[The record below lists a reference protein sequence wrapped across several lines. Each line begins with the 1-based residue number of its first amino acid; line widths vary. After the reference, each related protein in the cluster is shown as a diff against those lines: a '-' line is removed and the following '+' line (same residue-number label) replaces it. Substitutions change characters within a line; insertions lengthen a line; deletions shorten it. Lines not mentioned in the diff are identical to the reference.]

1 MNATSTAATA
11 APVESKSFKPHAAL
25 IAVQL
30 IFGTWPVV
38 GKIALLSLPSTGLVT
53 FRIVGATLA
62 FLLIRR
68 ATTGHAPIK
77 GRGDFARLAL
87 YSLLGVVLNQFLFV
101 KGLELS
107 NVINSALIGST
118 IPIFTLLVSVFL
130 GYERGSWRVAV
141 GLLLAACGVAYL
153 INPASTS
160 FSRETNIGNVILLLN
175 SMAYGAY
182 LAISQNMIKRYG
194 ALPVITWIFIFGSFI
209 TLPIGGYNLAK
220 LSLSSVPLSAWIA
233 MLYIILV
240 PTVVAYYLNAWA
252 LGRVAP
258 SIVAI
263 YIYLQPLIA
272 FAVAPLVLGE
282 QLNSRTWLATALI
295 FAGLATVTLRSR
307 SRVLEEVSERP
318 EALGR

>member
-1 MNATSTAATA
+1 MNATSTAATTA
-11 APVESKSFKPHAAL
+11 APIESKSFKPHAAL

-38 GKIALLSLPSTGLVT
+38 GKIALRSLPSTGLVT
-53 FRIVGATLA
+53 FRILGATLA

-68 ATTGHAPIK
+68 ATGHVPIK
-77 GRGDFARLAL
+77 SRGDFARLAL
-87 YSLLGVVLNQFLFV
+87 YSLLGVVLNQFLYV

-107 NVINSALIGST
+107 TVINSALIGST
-118 IPIFTLLVSVFL
+118 IPIFTLLVGVIL
-130 GYERGSWRVAV
+130 GYESGSWRVAV
-141 GLLLAACGVAYL
+141 GLFLAACGVVYL
-153 INPASTS
+153 INPASAN
-160 FSRETNIGNVILLLN
+160 FSRETNIGNLILLLN

-182 LAISQNMIKRYG
+182 IAISQNMIKRYG

-209 TLPIGGYNLAK
+209 TLPVGGYNLAK
-220 LSLSSVPLSAWIA
+220 VSLSSVPLSAWFA
-233 MLYIILV
+233 VLYIILI

>member
-1 MNATSTAATA
+1 MNATATTTI
-11 APVESKSFKPHAAL
+11 APIQSKSFKPHGAL

-38 GKIALLSLPSTGLVT
+38 GKIALRSLPSTGLVT
-53 FRIVGATLA
+53 FRVVGATLA

-68 ATTGHAPIK
+68 ATAHVPVK
-77 GRGDFARLAL
+77 GKGDFARLAL

-107 NVINSALIGST
+107 TVINSALIGST

-130 GYERGSWRVAV
+130 GYESGSRRVAV
-141 GLLLAACGVAYL
+141 GLFLAACGVVYL
-153 INPASTS
+153 INPAEAS
-160 FSRETNIGNVILLLN
+160 FSRETSIGNVLLLIN
-175 SMAYGAY
+175 SLAYGAY

-194 ALPVITWIFIFGSFI
+194 ALTVITWIFIFGSFV
-209 TLPIGGYNLAK
+209 TLPVGSYHLSK
-220 LSLSSVPLSAWIA
+220 LSLSSVSLSAWFA
-233 MLYIILV
+233 VLYIILV
-240 PTVVAYYLNAWA
+240 PTVAAYYLNAWA

-258 SIVAI
+258 SVVAI

-272 FAVAPLVLGE
+272 FAVAPLILGE
-282 QLNSRTWLATALI
+282 QLNSRTWLAAGLI

-318 EALGR
+318 EALGH

>member
-1 MNATSTAATA
+1 MNVATTNTSA
-11 APVESKSFKPHAAL
+11 APLKSKSFKPHGAL

-38 GKIALLSLPSTGLVT
+38 GKLALRSLPSTGLVT
-53 FRIVGATLA
+53 LRIVGATLA

-68 ATTGHAPIK
+68 ATGHVRIK

-107 NVINSALIGST
+107 TVINSALIGST

-130 GYERGSWRVAV
+130 GYERGSWRVGV
-141 GLLLAACGVAYL
+141 GLFLAACGVVYL
-153 INPASTS
+153 INPAEAN
-160 FSRETNIGNVILLLN
+160 FSRETNIGNFLLLIN
-175 SMAYGAY
+175 SFAYGAY
-182 LAISQNMIKRYG
+182 IAISQSMIKRYG
-194 ALPVITWIFIFGSFI
+194 ALTVITWIFIIGSLI
-209 TLPIGGYNLAK
+209 TLPIGSYHLSK
-220 LSLSSVPLSAWIA
+220 LSLSSVPTSAWFA
-233 MLYIILV
+233 VLYIILV
-240 PTVVAYYLNAWA
+240 PTVAAYYLNAWA

-258 SIVAI
+258 SVVAI

-272 FAVAPLVLGE
+272 FAVAPLALGE
-282 QLNSRTWLATALI
+282 RLNSRTWLAAGLI

>member
-1 MNATSTAATA
+1 MNAATITTA
-11 APVESKSFKPHAAL
+11 PIQSKSFKPHGAL
-25 IAVQL
+25 VAVQL

-38 GKIALLSLPSTGLVT
+38 GKIALRSLPSTGLVT
-53 FRIVGATLA
+53 FRVVGATLA

-68 ATTGHAPIK
+68 ATDHVPIK

-107 NVINSALIGST
+107 TVINSALISST
-118 IPIFTLLVSVFL
+118 IPIFTLIVSVIL
-130 GYERGSWRVAV
+130 GYESGSWRVAV
-141 GLLLAACGVAYL
+141 GLFLAACGVVYL
-153 INPASTS
+153 INPAQAN
-160 FSRETNIGNVILLLN
+160 FSRETSIGNVLLLIN
-175 SMAYGAY
+175 SLAYGAY

-194 ALPVITWIFIFGSFI
+194 ALTVITWIFIFGSFI
-209 TLPIGGYNLAK
+209 TLPIGSYHLAK
-220 LSLSSVPLSAWIA
+220 LPLSGVPISAWFA
-233 MLYIILV
+233 VLYIILV
-240 PTVVAYYLNAWA
+240 PTVAAYYLNAWA

-258 SIVAI
+258 SVVAI

-272 FAVAPLVLGE
+272 FAVAPMILGE
-282 QLNSRTWLATALI
+282 QLNSRTWLAAGLI

-318 EALGR
+318 EALGH

>member
-1 MNATSTAATA
+1 MDATTVTT
-11 APVESKSFKPHAAL
+11 APVKSKSLKPHGAL

-38 GKIALLSLPSTGLVT
+38 GKLALRSLPSTGLVT

-68 ATTGHAPIK
+68 VTDQATIK

-107 NVINSALIGST
+107 TVINSALIGST

-130 GYERGSWRVAV
+130 GYESGSWRVGV
-141 GLLLAACGVAYL
+141 GLFLAASGVVYL
-153 INPASTS
+153 INPAEAN
-160 FSRETNIGNVILLLN
+160 FSRETNIGNLILLLN
-175 SMAYGAY
+175 SVAYGAY
-182 LAISQNMIKRYG
+182 IAISQNMIKRYG
-194 ALPVITWIFIFGSFI
+194 ALTVITWIFIFGSFI
-209 TLPIGGYNLAK
+209 TLPIGSYHLSK
-220 LSLSSVPLSAWIA
+220 LSLSSIPASVWFAV
-233 MLYIILV
+233 LYIILV
-240 PTVVAYYLNAWA
+240 PTVAAYYLNAWA

-258 SIVAI
+258 SVVAI

-272 FAVAPLVLGE
+272 FAVAPLALGE
-282 QLNSRTWLATALI
+282 SLNSRTWLAAGLI

-318 EALGR
+318 EALGH

>member
-1 MNATSTAATA
+1 MNATTTP
-11 APVESKSFKPHAAL
+11 APLKSKSFKPHGAL

-38 GKIALLSLPSTGLVT
+38 GKIALRSLPSTGLVT

-68 ATTGHAPIK
+68 ATNHVRIK
-77 GRGDFARLAL
+77 SRGDFARLAL

-107 NVINSALIGST
+107 TVINSALIGST

-130 GYERGSWRVAV
+130 GYESGSWRVAV
-141 GLLLAACGVAYL
+141 GLFLAACGVVYL
-153 INPASTS
+153 INPAEAN
-160 FSRETNIGNVILLLN
+160 FSRETNIGNFILVLN
-175 SMAYGAY
+175 SMSYGAY
-182 LAISQNMIKRYG
+182 IAISQSMIKRYG
-194 ALPVITWIFIFGSFI
+194 ALTIITWIFIFGSLI
-209 TLPIGGYNLAK
+209 TLPIGSYHLAK
-220 LSLSSVPLSAWIA
+220 FSLSSVPAGVWLAV
-233 MLYIILV
+233 LYIILI
-240 PTVVAYYLNAWA
+240 PTVAAYYLNAWA

-258 SIVAI
+258 SVVAI

-272 FAVAPLVLGE
+272 FAIAPLVLGE
-282 QLNSRTWLATALI
+282 SLNSRTWLAAGLI

-307 SRVLEEVSERP
+307 SRVMEEVSERP
-318 EALGR
+318 EALGH

>member
-1 MNATSTAATA
+1 MNATIVTTTTAPIT
-11 APVESKSFKPHAAL
+11 SKSFKPHGAL

-38 GKIALLSLPSTGLVT
+38 GKIALRSLPSTGLVT
-53 FRIVGATLA
+53 FRVVGATLA

-68 ATTGHAPIK
+68 STRHVSIK
-77 GRGDFARLAL
+77 GKGDYARLAL

-107 NVINSALIGST
+107 TVINSSLISST
-118 IPIFTLLVSVFL
+118 IPIFTLLVSMFL
-130 GYERGSWRVAV
+130 SYESGSWRVAA
-141 GLLLAACGVAYL
+141 GLILAAGGVVYL
-153 INPASTS
+153 VNPAQAS
-160 FSRETNIGNVILLLN
+160 FSRETNIGNFILLAN

-182 LAISQNMIKRYG
+182 IAISQNMIRRYG
-194 ALPVITWIFIFGSFI
+194 ALTVITWIFIFGSFI
-209 TLPIGGYNLAK
+209 TLPIGGYHLSK
-220 LSLSSVPLSAWIA
+220 LTLSSVPLSAWLA
-233 MLYIILV
+233 VLYIILV
-240 PTVVAYYLNAWA
+240 PTVAAYYLNAWA

-263 YIYLQPLIA
+263 YTYLQPLIA

-282 QLNSRTWLATALI
+282 QLNSRTWLATGLI

-307 SRVLEEVSERP
+307 SRMLEEVSERP
-318 EALGR
+318 EALGH

>member
-1 MNATSTAATA
+1 MNATNATTI
-11 APVESKSFKPHAAL
+11 APAHAKSFKPHGAL

-30 IFGTWPVV
+30 IFGTWPIV
-38 GKIALLSLPSTGLVT
+38 GKIALRSLPSTGLVT

-68 ATTGHAPIK
+68 ATGHVRIE
-77 GRGDFARLAL
+77 GRGDYARLVL

-107 NVINSALIGST
+107 TVINSALIGST

-130 GYERGSWRVAV
+130 GYESGSWRIAV
-141 GLLLAACGVAYL
+141 GLFLAACGVVYL
-153 INPASTS
+153 INPAEAS
-160 FSRETNIGNVILLLN
+160 FSRETNIGNLILLLN

-182 LAISQNMIKRYG
+182 IAISQSMIKRYG
-194 ALPVITWIFIFGSFI
+194 ALTVLTWIFIFGSFF
-209 TLPIGGYNLAK
+209 TLPIGSYHLSK
-220 LSLSSVPLSAWIA
+220 ISLSSVPMSVWLAV
-233 MLYIILV
+233 LYIILI
-240 PTVVAYYLNAWA
+240 PTVAAYYLNAWA

-258 SIVAI
+258 SVVAI

-272 FAVAPLVLGE
+272 FAVAPLVLNE
-282 QLNSRTWLATALI
+282 RLNSRTWLAAGLI

-307 SRVLEEVSERP
+307 SRMLEEVSERP
-318 EALGR
+318 EALGH